1 MTSFDNFRFLDPEAA
16 DLARELVEASEQQR
30 SAFSSFINV
39 WMAFNGWMECVTQAE
54 TDAAMINALADHP
67 KLVTAYHSL
76 LNDDPEFEEN
86 ILNFTAL
93 LPVLNVRDVRKKLG
107 RDAFRK
113 YDRIALMDEALRAAV
128 KQQPVDW
135 TKGAMLTW
143 SQLLRTIYLVRCNL
157 FHGSKSVENHRD
169 HQLVVACDKILR
181 RFIGRSA
188 CFEWHD

>member
-30 SAFSSFINV
+30 SVFSSFANV

-54 TDAAMINALADHP
+54 TDAAMIGELAEHA
-67 KLVTAYHSL
+67 KLVTAYEAL
-76 LNDDPEFEEN
+76 LDDDPEFKEH
-86 ILNFTAL
+86 ILSLISL

-113 YDRIALMDEALRAAV
+113 FNRIELMSEVQRATV
-128 KQQPVDW
+128 KQQPVGW
-135 TKGAMLTW
+135 TNGAMLTW

-157 FHGSKSVENHRD
+157 FHGSKSAENFRD
-169 HQLVVACDKILR
+169 HKLVVACDKILR
-181 RFIGRSA
+181 RFISCA
-188 CFEWHD
+188 ECFEWHD